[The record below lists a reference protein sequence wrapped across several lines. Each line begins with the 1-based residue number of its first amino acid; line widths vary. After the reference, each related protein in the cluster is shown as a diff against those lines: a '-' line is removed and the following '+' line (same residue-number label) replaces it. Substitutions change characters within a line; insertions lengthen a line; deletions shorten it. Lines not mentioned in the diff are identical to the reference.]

1 MFKSRREHFFVVF
14 YVLVSASVLSKLLR
28 AHISDSNAFAFS
40 WKSADMSLCVTSFS
54 SHCFPAF
61 CSGLVKVNHLFH
73 YIHFDLRC
81 LYLLHIQGSE
91 NGQVPNTA
99 GSLFFKVCDLYLPV
113 SADCNLL
120 RLYRL

>member
-1 MFKSRREHFFVVF
+1 MVF

-28 AHISDSNAFAFS
+28 AHISDSNAFTFS
-40 WKSADMSLCVTSFS
+40 WKSADMSLCVTCFS
-54 SHCFPAF
+54 SHCFP
-61 CSGLVKVNHLFH
+61 SQLHSVLGLVKVNHLFH

-81 LYLLHIQGSE
+81 LYLLHIQGSA

-99 GSLFFKVCDLYLPV
+99 GSLFFKVCDVYLPV

-120 RLYRL
+120 CLYRL

>member
-1 MFKSRREHFFVVF
+1 ML
-14 YVLVSASVLSKLLR
+14 LVSRVIVFLP
-28 AHISDSNAFAFS
+28 
-40 WKSADMSLCVTSFS
+40 T
-54 SHCFPAF
+54 AF

-99 GSLFFKVCDLYLPV
+99 GSLFFKVCDVYLPV

-120 RLYRL
+120 PLLRLYRLQRVVSLENVIK